1 MSVLGL
7 RKNMFLMRRNVL
19 IQITLLTMT
28 ILVGRSAMGQ
38 KVSLDYDKDT
48 NFSKFAT
55 YAWVRGT
62 PVPNETL
69 DQYII
74 LVSDGMLEKKGLRKV
89 EPQNADL
96 LFTYHAAGDADLNI
110 GGVQDPT
117 YSSVGG
123 VPIEGQTVWT
133 TGGAAPAR
141 LIRKGQLAVQ
151 ALDRSS
157 HKIVWTG
164 TAGVTI
170 KEKRGEK
177 LDQVDSALT
186 KLFDRFPPP
195 ANTK

>member
-1 MSVLGL
+1 MALAPGKLSNLPDECSWPDDDHVY
-7 RKNMFLMRRNVL
+7 MRRYL
-19 IQITLLTMT
+19 ILQIATLTTM
-28 ILVGRSAMGQ
+28 ILIGRSAMGQ

-110 GGVQDPT
+110 GG
-117 YSSVGG
+117 
-123 VPIEGQTVWT
+123 
-133 TGGAAPAR
+133 
-141 LIRKGQLAVQ
+141 
-151 ALDRSS
+151 
-157 HKIVWTG
+157 
-164 TAGVTI
+164 
-170 KEKRGEK
+170 
-177 LDQVDSALT
+177 
-186 KLFDRFPPP
+186 
-195 ANTK
+195 

>member
-1 MSVLGL
+1 
-7 RKNMFLMRRNVL
+7 MRRHLFLQIATLTTMIL
-19 IQITLLTMT
+19 I
-28 ILVGRSAMGQ
+28 GRSAQGQ
-38 KVSLDYDKDT
+38 KVSLDYDKAT

-74 LVSDGMLEKKGLRKV
+74 LVSDGMLEKKGLRRV

-96 LFTYHAAGDADLNI
+96 LFTYHAAGDSDLNV

-123 VPIEGQTVWT
+123 VPLEGQTVWS
-133 TGGAAPAR
+133 TGGAAPTR

-151 ALDRSS
+151 VLDRSG

-164 TAGVTI
+164 TASVTI

-177 LDQVDSALT
+177 LDQLDNALT
-186 KLFDRFPPP
+186 KLYDRFPPP
-195 ANTK
+195 ATSK